1 MLIQIESIYSWFH
14 ISVRSA
20 PKNWQSITKF
30 KSPPKSRYTHQNTIE
45 RKPSWPSGHTYKC
58 HPELMTRHAGKSFT
72 SGLRV
77 ILCWRLANISRSRS
91 GRLPRFVASS
101 ANMAMSSSLG
111 IFKADTPFRCRRRGL
126 LSGVLEH
133 HPNWYIDEVQ
143 SALSEK
149 NSKWY
154 GDNNHA
160 STRTAAQQRRE
171 AEPLGEASVPKNV
184 RRAFPHLNRA
194 SGLWHEKNPCL
205 CWFLQLKHLQQTAQE
220 SVRKWSC
227 RTGFRCV

>member
-1 MLIQIESIYSWFH
+1 LKVFTAGFILAC
-14 ISVRSA
+14 VR
-20 PKNWQSITKF
+20 PLKIGNQSRN
-30 KSPPKSRYTHQNTIE
+30 SNHHQNRVTHTKIQSNANPVE
-45 RKPSWPSGHTYKC
+45 GLSLPFRPSGHTYKC

-149 NSKWY
+149 NSK
-154 GDNNHA
+154 
-160 STRTAAQQRRE
+160 
-171 AEPLGEASVPKNV
+171 
-184 RRAFPHLNRA
+184 
-194 SGLWHEKNPCL
+194 
-205 CWFLQLKHLQQTAQE
+205 
-220 SVRKWSC
+220 
-227 RTGFRCV
+227 